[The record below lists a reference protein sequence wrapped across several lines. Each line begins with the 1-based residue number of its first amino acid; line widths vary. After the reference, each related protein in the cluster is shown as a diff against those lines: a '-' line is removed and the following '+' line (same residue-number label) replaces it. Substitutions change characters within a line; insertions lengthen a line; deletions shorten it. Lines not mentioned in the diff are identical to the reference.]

1 MKVKV
6 KDIPVRYDGKRHTSG
21 DTLDIKQ
28 EYFNDKLFE
37 EVNDGKA
44 RAKPKKEDE

>member
-6 KDIPVRYDGKRHTSG
+6 KDIPVRYDDKRYTAG

-28 EYFNDKLFE
+28 DYFDDNLFE

-44 RAKPKKEDE
+44 RAKSKKEDE